1 MGVCVFVCVSAD
13 GVDGAII
20 GEASES
26 HVVVYKQMEQKFISA
41 NKKNSVNNKFHK
53 TFQYLQQ

>member
-1 MGVCVFVCVSAD
+1 M
-13 GVDGAII
+13 DGAII
-20 GEASES
+20 EEASES

>member
-41 NKKNSVNNKFHK
+41 NKNNNDRLTAFDPG
-53 TFQYLQQ
+53 QPG